1 MTATLPYL
9 DDADV
14 FGLVPFADAVAALA
28 KALSGG
34 LDPQASLQRS
44 IHDVEHGQLLLMP
57 AETATAVGVKL
68 STVAPGN
75 SGRGLPRIQALYVL
89 YDRVTLT
96 PVALLDGTAL
106 TTLRTPAV
114 SAVAVDHLAAP
125 GARHLVVIGSGPQAW
140 GHVEAL
146 RAVRPLTEVTVV
158 GRDPDRAVALVA
170 RVRDSGL
177 DARVG
182 SHDDVADADVVV
194 CATTAR
200 QPLFDGRL
208 LRPGTCAVAVGSH
221 EADARELDDVTIGA
235 AERVVVES
243 RGVALRE
250 AGDIIQAVRAGVVGE
265 ESLIEL
271 RDAVNLAPSTGSS
284 VFKSVGMG
292 WQDLVVAD
300 LAHQRWTE
308 RGHASRA

>member
-1 MTATLPYL
+1 MTAALPYL
-9 DDADV
+9 DEADI

-57 AETATAVGVKL
+57 AETAAVVGVKL

-75 SGRGLPRIQALYVL
+75 AARGLPRVQALYVL

-114 SAVAVDHLAAP
+114 SAVAMDHLAARE
-125 GARHLVVIGSGPQAW
+125 ARHLVVFGSGPQAW

-146 RAVRPLTEVTVV
+146 RAIRPLDRVTVV
-158 GRDPDRAVALVA
+158 GRDPDRAAALVA

-177 DARVG
+177 DTRVG

-200 QPLFDGRL
+200 QPLFDGRR
-208 LRPGTCAVAVGSH
+208 LRPGTCVVAVGSH
-221 EADARELDDVTIGA
+221 EPDARELDDATISS

-243 RGVALRE
+243 QGVALRE
-250 AGDIIQAVRAGVVGE
+250 AGDIIQAVRADVVRE
-265 ESLIEL
+265 DSLIEL
-271 RDAVNLAPSTGSS
+271 RDAVHLTPTTGSS

-300 LAHQRWTE
+300 LAYQRWTE
-308 RGHASRA
+308 RRHA

>member
-1 MTATLPYL
+1 MTATLPYVDEAAL
-9 DDADV
+9 
-14 FGLVPFADAVAALA
+14 FGLVPFADAVTALA

-57 AETATAVGVKL
+57 AETADAVGVKL
-68 STVAPGN
+68 GTVAPGN
-75 SGRGLPRIQALYVL
+75 PDRGFPRVQALYVL

-114 SAVAVDHLAAP
+114 SAVAMDHLAAP
-125 GARHLVVIGSGPQAW
+125 EARRLVVLGSGPQAW

-146 RAVRPLTEVTVV
+146 RTIRPLVDVTVV
-158 GRDPDRAVALVA
+158 GRDRDRAEALVA
-170 RVRDSGL
+170 RVRNSGL

-200 QPLFDGRL
+200 QPLFDGRR
-208 LRPGTCAVAVGSH
+208 LRPGTCVVAVGSH
-221 EADARELDDVTIGA
+221 EPHARELDDATIGS

-243 RGVALRE
+243 RGVAMRE
-250 AGDIIQAVRAGVVGE
+250 AGDIIQAVRAGVVRE
-265 ESLIEL
+265 DSLLDL
-271 RDAVNLAPSTGSS
+271 REAVRLAPTAGSA

-300 LAHQRWTE
+300 LAYQRWTE
-308 RGHASRA
+308 KTRA

>member
-1 MTATLPYL
+1 MTATLPYVDEAAL
-9 DDADV
+9 
-14 FGLVPFADAVAALA
+14 FGLVPFADAVTALA

-57 AETATAVGVKL
+57 AETADAVGVKL

-75 SGRGLPRIQALYVL
+75 PDRGFPRVQALYVL

-125 GARHLVVIGSGPQAW
+125 EARRLVVLGSGPQAW

-146 RAVRPLTEVTVV
+146 RAIRPLGDVTVV
-158 GRDPDRAVALVA
+158 GRDRDRAAALVA

-182 SHDDVADADVVV
+182 SRDDVADADVVV

-200 QPLFDGRL
+200 QPLFDGRR
-208 LRPGTCAVAVGSH
+208 LRPGTCVVAVGSH
-221 EADARELDDVTIGA
+221 EPDARELDDATIGS

-243 RGVALRE
+243 RGVAMRE
-250 AGDIIQAVRAGVVGE
+250 AGDIIQAVRAGVVRE
-265 ESLIEL
+265 DSLIDL
-271 RDAVNLAPSTGSS
+271 REAVRLAPTAGSS

-300 LAHQRWTE
+300 LAYQRGTE
-308 RGHASRA
+308 KTRA

>member
-1 MTATLPYL
+1 MLPFVDGATL
-9 DDADV
+9 
-14 FGLVPFADAVAALA
+14 FGLVPFADAVAAVA
-28 KALSGG
+28 KALAGG
-34 LDPQASLQRS
+34 LDPAASLQRS
-44 IHDVEHGQLLLMP
+44 IHDVHNGQLLLMP
-57 AETATAVGVKL
+57 AETASAVGVKL

-75 SGRGLPRIQALYVL
+75 PDRGAPRVQALYVL

-125 GARHLVVIGSGPQAW
+125 GARRLVVFGSGPQAW

-146 RAVRPLTEVTVV
+146 RTVRPLGDVTVV
-158 GRDPDRAVALVA
+158 GRDRGRAEALVT
-170 RVRDSGL
+170 RVRQSGL
-177 DARVG
+177 SARVG
-182 SHDDVADADVVV
+182 SGADVVDADVVV

-200 QPLFDGRL
+200 RPLFDGRR
-208 LRPGTCAVAVGSH
+208 LRPGTCVVAVGSH
-221 EADARELDDVTIGA
+221 EPDARELDDATIGS

-243 RGVALRE
+243 RGVAMRE
-250 AGDIIQAVRAGVVGE
+250 AGDIIQAVRAGVLREG
-265 ESLIEL
+265 SLVDL
-271 RDAVNLAPSTGSS
+271 SAAVRLAPTTGSS

-300 LAHQRWTE
+300 LAHQRHTE
-308 RGHASRA
+308 PTRA

>member
-1 MTATLPYL
+1 MTAPLPYL
-9 DDADV
+9 DEADV

-57 AETATAVGVKL
+57 AETATAAGVKL

-75 SGRGLPRIQALYVL
+75 SGRGLPRVQALYVL

-125 GARHLVVIGSGPQAW
+125 GARHLVVLGSGPQAW

-146 RAVRPLTEVTVV
+146 LAVRPLSDVTVV
-158 GRDPDRAVALVA
+158 GRDPDRAAVLVA
-170 RVRDSGL
+170 RIRDSGL

-182 SHDDVADADVVV
+182 NHDDVADADVVV

-200 QPLFDGRL
+200 QPLFDGRR

-221 EADARELDDVTIGA
+221 EPDARELDDVTIGA

-250 AGDIIQAVRAGVVGE
+250 AGDIIQAVRAGVVAE
-265 ESLIEL
+265 DDLIEL
-271 RDAVNLAPSTGSS
+271 RDAVRLAPTTGSS

-308 RGHASRA
+308 RGPA

>member
-1 MTATLPYL
+1 MLPFVDGAAL
-9 DDADV
+9 
-14 FGLVPFADAVAALA
+14 FGLVPFADAVAAVA

-57 AETATAVGVKL
+57 AETASAVGVKL

-75 SGRGLPRIQALYVL
+75 PGRGSPRVQALYVL

-125 GARHLVVIGSGPQAW
+125 EARRLLVFGSGPQAW

-146 RAVRPLTEVTVV
+146 RTIRPLDDVTVV
-158 GRDPDRAVALVA
+158 GRDRSRAEALVTRA
-170 RVRDSGL
+170 RNSGL
-177 DARVG
+177 AARVG
-182 SHDDVADADVVV
+182 SIDDVVDAQVVV

-200 QPLFDGRL
+200 RPLFDGRL
-208 LRPGTCAVAVGSH
+208 LRPGTCVVAVGSH
-221 EADARELDDVTIGA
+221 EPDARELDDATIGSA
-235 AERVVVES
+235 QRVVVES
-243 RGVALRE
+243 RGVAMRE
-250 AGDIIQAVRAGVVGE
+250 AGDIIQAVRAGAVRE
-265 ESLIEL
+265 DSLVDL
-271 RDAVNLAPSTGSS
+271 RAAVHLAPTAGSS

-300 LAHQRWTE
+300 LAHQRHTE
-308 RGHASRA
+308 RARA

>member
-9 DDADV
+9 DEADL

-44 IHDVEHGQLLLMP
+44 IHDMEHGQLLLMP
-57 AETATAVGVKL
+57 AETATAMGVKL

-75 SGRGLPRIQALYVL
+75 SGRGLPRVQALYVL
-89 YDRVTLT
+89 YGRVTLT

-125 GARHLVVIGSGPQAW
+125 GARHLLVLGSGPQAW

-146 RAVRPLTEVTVV
+146 RTVRPLSDVTVV
-158 GRDPDRAVALVA
+158 GRDPDRAAALVA

-200 QPLFDGRL
+200 RPLFDGRR
-208 LRPGTCAVAVGSH
+208 LRLGACAVAVGSH
-221 EADARELDDVTIGA
+221 EPDARELDDATIGA

-265 ESLIEL
+265 DSLIEL
-271 RDAVNLAPSTGSS
+271 RDAVQLAPATGSS

-308 RGHASRA
+308 RGQA

>member
-1 MTATLPYL
+1 MLPYVDGAAL
-9 DDADV
+9 
-14 FGLVPFADAVAALA
+14 FGLVPFADAVAAVA

-34 LDPQASLQRS
+34 LDPEASLQRS
-44 IHDVEHGQLLLMP
+44 IHDVEHGQMLLMP
-57 AETATAVGVKL
+57 AETANAVGVKL

-75 SGRGLPRIQALYVL
+75 PGRGSPRVQALYVL

-106 TTLRTPAV
+106 TTVRTPAV

-125 GARHLVVIGSGPQAW
+125 GARRLVVFGSGPQAW
-140 GHVEAL
+140 GHVAAL
-146 RAVRPLTEVTVV
+146 RTIRPVADVTVV
-158 GRDPDRAVALVA
+158 GRDRSRAEALVT
-170 RVRDSGL
+170 RVRKSGL

-182 SHDDVADADVVV
+182 SRDGVADADVVV

-200 QPLFDGRL
+200 RPLFDGHR
-208 LRPGTCAVAVGSH
+208 LRPGTCVVAVGSH
-221 EADARELDDVTIGA
+221 EPDARELDDATIGS

-243 RGVALRE
+243 RRAAMRE
-250 AGDIIQAVRAGVVGE
+250 AGDIIQAVRAGVVRE
-265 ESLIEL
+265 DSLIDL
-271 RDAVNLAPSTGSS
+271 RAVVRLAPTAGSS

-300 LAHQRWTE
+300 LAYQRHTE
-308 RGHASRA
+308 TTRA